1 MLINGVRFYATV
13 EPEEVGWKVSLMQ
26 ASEDGH
32 ECVAHTSTWDKE
44 LAQAVA
50 LRWGSASEDEHVL
63 LCEFMNMERVIL
75 V

>member
-13 EPEEVGWKVSLMQ
+13 EREGWDWKVSLMQ

-50 LRWGSASEDEHVL
+50 IRWERASADEHMI
-63 LCEFMNMERVIL
+63 LCEFMNMERV
-75 V
+75 

>member
-13 EPEEVGWKVSLMQ
+13 EQRYVTGWKVSLMK

-32 ECVAHTSTWDKE
+32 DCVAHTSTWDKE

-50 LRWGSASEDEHVL
+50 LRWERASADEHMI
-63 LCEFMNMERVIL
+63 LCEFMNMERV
-75 V
+75 